1 MSYWIIATVCMAAVT
16 GCERRLNLPMAE
28 LDPGGATFD
37 LSKISEER
45 FSVKEGVGLSGR
57 GPLMIDWRE
66 FRKMNATGISF
77 KCRVRC
83 LDTDKP
89 TSMKQ
94 QFGYYR
100 KGRDGKPMPTGQPAW
115 GTWAAGPADGKWH
128 LGYWGN
134 IGARDGTDFVEL
146 NVLAA
151 RGSYRYEVE
160 YKDVQP
166 VRASQDESLDGAK
179 YPLAARQIGT
189 CGFDSE
195 FHISSGS
202 AQLMMFN
209 WKYNDGCKVGKLDS
223 KKLRFRLALPAGI
236 EFVSANCMVTGSL
249 QKTTCQDGRIAYEWA
264 ARFAPKQ
271 NWQTWYRPDCL
282 VYTSLAAGT
291 DPGVGTMTVMYEG
304 KPVSRPFDIPF
315 KVIEPTRPRARAK
328 RFVSGM
334 IMGSPDCRLNDEGLR
349 LWTRSMV
356 DSGVNGCFSGGDT
369 GIKDKFKELGVTFC
383 PYGPYFIRDGYEIN
397 TYPPRPNER
406 PKDER
411 FVSDGTPA
419 GKELEKI
426 GACPASVYNR
436 KPYFV
441 NKVMPSFL
449 AFIDGEGGGGGS
461 MWSVNWEP
469 NKFFGHGCM
478 CDSCRAEFAEF
489 SGISEDELK
498 KDWPKCVMEG
508 GRFREKAIKFRAKQH
523 AKVVLTLHEEALKIP
538 GLKEGGFCP
547 QIDWTGLAGGHLE
560 EPMSAEMAAEEYAG
574 KIKWINPWGPYVFW
588 SHSKPYFHR
597 KGKALRT
604 WVVAKAVREHVDRTF
619 KTPPNLMSFPHGYQS
634 PDWVALP
641 EWLALGMDSFLFN
654 GWAAN
659 IIYYFPRGY
668 DSRWWKAFA
677 SSAEHAGFYEDYILD
692 GKRVDD
698 LTTVELVP
706 EFVSPAECPTK
717 YLPAATNVSLLCS
730 SSYQL
735 GDSRIV
741 AALTFWEKGE
751 AFFTLKCRGLKKGG
765 HSLVSDRKTLWTRG
779 NKAVWSE
786 ADLEKGV
793 FVQVGALRTKV
804 FEIRPVG
811 EWVEAT
817 AKDRMDE
824 ADVQRRYAAV
834 RDALRSVAEEDK

>member
-202 AQLMMFN
+202 AQLMVFN
-209 WKYNDGCKVGKLDS
+209 WKYNGGHKVGELDR
-223 KKLRFRLALPAGI
+223 KKLRLRFALPDGI
-236 EFVSANCMVTGSL
+236 EFVSATCMVTGSL
-249 QKTTCQDGRIAYEWA
+249 QKAACPDGRTAYEWS
-264 ARFAPKQ
+264 ARFAPQ
-271 NWQTWYRPDCL
+271 QDWQSWYRPACL
-282 VYTSLAAGT
+282 VSTSLAAGSN
-291 DPGVGTMTVMYEG
+291 PGAGTFTVLYEG
-304 KPVSRPFDIPF
+304 KAVTRPFDIPF
-315 KVIEPTRPRARAK
+315 KVVEPMKPQARAK
-328 RFVSGM
+328 RFISGVQF
-334 IMGSPDCRLNDEGLR
+334 GGPECQLNDAGLR
-349 LWTRSMV
+349 AWTRSMV
-356 DSGVNGCFSGGDT
+356 DAGVSGYLGGADS
-369 GIKDKFKELGVTFC
+369 GIKAKFQELGVTFNALTTH
-383 PYGPYFIRDGYEIN
+383 FIANGYDIN
-397 TYPPRPNER
+397 TYPPKPDER
-406 PKDER
+406 PQDER

-419 GKELEKI
+419 GKAVEKM
-426 GACPASVYNR
+426 GVCPTSIYGR
-436 KPYFV
+436 KPYFMK
-441 NKVMPSFL
+441 KVMPSFR
-449 AFIDGEGGGGGS
+449 AFVEGEGCGGS
-461 MWSVNWEP
+461 IWLSNWEP

-478 CDSCRAEFAEF
+478 CGSCRAEFAAY
-489 SGISEDELK
+489 SGIAESELM

-508 GRFREKAIKFRAKQH
+508 GRFRDKAITFRAKQH
-523 AKVVLTLHEEALKIP
+523 AKVVLTLQEEVLKIP

-547 QIDWTGLAGGHLE
+547 EVDWTALAGGHPE
-560 EPMSAEMAAEEYAG
+560 EPMYAEASADEYAG
-574 KIKWINPWGPYVFW
+574 KLKWINPWGPYVFW
-588 SHSKPYFHR
+588 SHSKPHSYR
-597 KGKALRT
+597 KGKGITT

-619 KTPPNLMSFPHGYQS
+619 QSPPKIMSFPHGYQS
-634 PDWVALP
+634 KDWVTLP

-654 GWAAN
+654 GWDATL
-659 IIYYFPRGY
+659 IYYFPRGY

-677 SSAEHAGFYEDYILD
+677 SSAEHAAFYEDYMLD

-698 LTTVELVP
+698 KTVVELVP
-706 EFVSPAECPTK
+706 EFASPVERPTR

-741 AALTFWEKGE
+741 AALNFWEKGE

-765 HSLVSDRKTLWTRG
+765 YTLVSDRKTIWTREG
-779 NKAVWSE
+779 KSVWSE

-793 FVQVGALRTKV
+793 FAQVGALRTKV
-804 FEIRPVG
+804 FEIRPAA
-811 EWVEAT
+811 EHAECS
-817 AKDRMDE
+817 AKDRVDG
-824 ADVQRRYAAV
+824 ADVMRRYAAV
-834 RDALRSVAEEDK
+834 REALKAAAEEDK